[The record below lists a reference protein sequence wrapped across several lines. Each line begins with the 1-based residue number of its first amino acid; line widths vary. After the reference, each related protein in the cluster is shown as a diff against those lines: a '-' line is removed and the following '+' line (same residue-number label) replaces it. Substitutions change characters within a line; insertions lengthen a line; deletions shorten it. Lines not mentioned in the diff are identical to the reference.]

1 MKANF
6 HIFSFVPHVFSVRPK
21 TCYEIQVHEYLPL
34 FFSKNIII
42 LAHAFIFYHFVSV
55 FIHGVRLGVKTRSL
69 ACRNQVVTWP
79 YLDDLALLPKDYYEQ
94 MNIDLFLEFC
104 FYATALHVSS

>member
-6 HIFSFVPHVFSVRPK
+6 HIFSFVPYVFSVRPR

-42 LAHAFIFYHFVSV
+42 LAHTFIFYHFVSV
-55 FIHGVRLGVKTRSL
+55 FIYGVRLGVKTCSL
-69 ACRNQVVTWP
+69 ACRNQVVTRP

-94 MNIDLFLEFC
+94 MYIDLFLEFC
-104 FYATALHVSS
+104 FYATALCVPS